1 MLPIKTKQIGKMKIF
16 ETERLIIKS
25 LEKSDKKHFAK
36 LFTDPK
42 ILELIPQ
49 KAFTQD
55 QITDRF
61 SKSLNLEL
69 SDLKNQKCSCGI
81 YEKGKSEMI
90 GLALFL
96 INENGEK
103 ELGYRFRVQYWGKG
117 YGTETT
123 KGMLEYYFQE
133 MNENKVTADVNIAN
147 VGSIKIL
154 DKYMKCVNEFFNE
167 RDNCIDRRYELEKNK
182 WLQQRI

>member
-1 MLPIKTKQIGKMKIF
+1 MKIF
-16 ETERLIIKS
+16 ETERLIIRR
-25 LEKSDKKHFAK
+25 LESVDKKYFAE

-49 KAFTQD
+49 KVFTKN

-61 SKSLNLEL
+61 NKSLNL
-69 SDLKNQKCSCGI
+69 DLRDLNTQKCTCGI
-81 YEKGKSEMI
+81 YEKGNPEMI

-103 ELGYRFRVQYWGKG
+103 ELGYRFRTNYWRKG

-123 KGMLEYYFQE
+123 KGMLEYYFQQ
-133 MNENKVTADVNIAN
+133 MNVGKVTADVNIAN
-147 VGSIKIL
+147 VGSVKIL
-154 DKYMKCVNEFFNE
+154 DKFMTPVKEFFNE
-167 RDNCIDRRYELEKNK
+167 RDNCTDRRYELEKNN

>member
-1 MLPIKTKQIGKMKIF
+1 MILF
-16 ETERLIIKS
+16 ETERLIIRS
-25 LEKSDKKHFAK
+25 LQSVDKKYFAE

-49 KAFTQD
+49 KAFTEN

-61 SKSLNLEL
+61 NKNLNLDL
-69 SDLKNQKCSCGI
+69 SALNTQKCACGI
-81 YEKGKSEMI
+81 FEKANPEMI

-103 ELGYRFRVQYWGKG
+103 ELGYRFRANYWRKG

-123 KGMLEYYFQE
+123 KGMLEYYFQQ
-133 MNENKVTADVNIAN
+133 MNVSKVTADVNIAN
-147 VGSIKIL
+147 LASVKIL
-154 DKYMKCVNEFFNE
+154 DKFMTPVEEFHNQ
-167 RDNCIDRRYELEKNK
+167 RDKTSSLYH
-182 WLQQRI
+182 

>member
-1 MLPIKTKQIGKMKIF
+1 MILF
-16 ETERLIIKS
+16 ETERLIIRS
-25 LEKSDKKHFAK
+25 LQSVDKKYFAE

-49 KAFTQD
+49 KAFTEN

-61 SKSLNLEL
+61 NKNLNLDL
-69 SDLKNQKCSCGI
+69 SALNTQKCTCGI
-81 YEKGKSEMI
+81 YEKGNAEMI

-103 ELGYRFRVQYWGKG
+103 ELGYRFRASYWKKG

-123 KGMLEYYFQE
+123 KGMLEYYFQQ
-133 MNENKVTADVNIAN
+133 MNVSKVTADVNIAN
-147 VGSIKIL
+147 IGSVKIL
-154 DKYMKCVNEFFNE
+154 DKFMTPIEEFYNE
-167 RDNCIDRRYELEKNK
+167 RDNCTNRRYELEKSN
-182 WLQQRI
+182 WLQQFTKNH